1 MARMLPAAAIVI
13 AAAFNLASN
22 QAADAEGAFAVGVSD
37 NPGKDGIAYGTAIN
51 YKTVDEARSVA
62 MKNCRTYKPAP
73 RAARHCRL
81 ISTVSKLCYSMAFDP
96 AENESG
102 VGWSIAETEEEAER
116 RAVDDCK
123 ATSKI
128 SRQKFCKV
136 DLTRCDGKDP
146 PKGLPAPNS
155 GQ

>member
-1 MARMLPAAAIVI
+1 MARILPAAAIVI
-13 AAAFNLASN
+13 AAAFSLPSN

-62 MKNCRTYKPAP
+62 LKNCRTYKPAP

-81 ISTVSKLCYSMAFDP
+81 ISTVSKLCFSMAFDP

-102 VGWSIAETEEEAER
+102 VGWSIAETEEE
-116 RAVDDCK
+116 DDCK
-123 ATSKI
+123 ASSKI
-128 SRQKFCKV
+128 SREKFCKV

-146 PKGLPAPNS
+146 PKGLRAPNS
-155 GQ
+155 G